1 MKIVTKEKMIE
12 HPLEDVFDIE
22 AETTVVEYKEAI
34 PAEVVQ
40 MPTYDEKD
48 VEIEDKLE
56 EVYTLAMGNAAAI
69 GDEMERIEGKYKARV
84 GEVTATM
91 LNVALGAIREKRELK
106 MHKDKMGPTGAA
118 TGNHTTNNNL
128 IVADRNDLI
137 KALADKIANSK

>member
-1 MKIVTKEKMIE
+1 MIE

-22 AETTVVEYKEAI
+22 AETTVVEYREAI
-34 PAEVVQ
+34 PAEVIQ

-48 VEIEDKLE
+48 VEIEQKIE
-56 EVYTLAMGNAAAI
+56 EVYTMAVGSASTI
-69 GDEMERIEGKYKARV
+69 GDEMERVEGKYKARI

-91 LNVALGAIREKRELK
+91 LNIALGAIREKRELK
-106 MHKDKMGPTGAA
+106 AHKDKMSPAGAVP
-118 TGNHTTNNNL
+118 GNHTTNNNL

>member
-137 KALADKIANSK
+137 KALADKITNSK